1 MLNDYLS
8 SFLTQYVADKE
19 VLPDI
24 EFHNNS
30 IFHPIHQ
37 YISDRIHL
45 DIDSDSTEEM
55 IISETMGQ
63 IDDILRDTENADYV
77 ATLDKA
83 ANNLSMEVSKAF
95 NTLRYEVAEEVDVLR
110 RLIAEKVNEYL
121 RKENASILI
130 NGETANIADFTVI
143 KWDNLRS
150 MNYVQHI
157 FDLVKTKFGIDVSDI
172 TRGNVKYVRNKLIQS
187 EHKTVSLNSEIRQS
201 IVDSIDRVVTTR
213 NTDEI
218 DDALDI
224 ILNSTR
230 YTTYCKNLY
239 NRMAVENDIAD
250 DLAWI
255 LDRADLIHSTIKAFD
270 NIVINI
276 SDESKASILQNLKCV
291 EITTTL
297 SEYFI
302 LFCKNVQYKGKLII
316 NKNMINNQELN
327 EFSKSGGKIEDISR
341 YIRAYYHDTDIPV
354 TGISTTLV
362 TSTKDKVNE
371 LVTSSD
377 AKIKSK
383 ARVLLAKSTANAY
396 MHVLNQYLLN
406 MEDSRIPEGMSS
418 EEFYQMKYRIIN
430 RTVDNI
436 NSSDENVEDALYR
449 FLLETFYK
457 DSIVQKLYVYM
468 GKEYPKILTQ
478 YDNINEDTVL
488 KIVDNYVVAALV
500 AEYLV
505 VAHCK

>member
-8 SFLTQYVADKE
+8 SFVTQYTADKD

-24 EFHNNS
+24 EFLDNS

-45 DIDSDSTEEM
+45 GIDSDSTEEM
-55 IISETMGQ
+55 IISETISQ
-63 IDDILRDTENADYV
+63 IDTILSDTENADYV

-95 NTLRYEVAEEVDVLR
+95 NTLRYEIAEEVDTLR
-110 RLIAEKVNEYL
+110 ELISEKVNEYL
-121 RKENASILI
+121 QKENASILI
-130 NGETANIADFTVI
+130 DGKTSTITDFTVV

-157 FDLVKTKFGIDVSDI
+157 FDLVKTRFGTDVSDVN
-172 TRGNVKYVRNKLIQS
+172 RGNVKYIRNKLIQS
-187 EHKTVSLNSEIRQS
+187 EHKTISLNDEIKQS
-201 IVDSIDRVVTTR
+201 ILDSIDRVVTTR
-213 NTDEI
+213 NADEI

-224 ILNSTR
+224 IFNSTR
-230 YTTYCKNLY
+230 YATYCKNLY
-239 NRMAVENDIAD
+239 NRMSVGNTVAD
-250 DLAWI
+250 DLAWV
-255 LDRADLIHSTIKAFD
+255 LDRVDLIHSTIKAFD
-270 NIVINI
+270 HIVINI
-276 SDESKASILQNLKCV
+276 SDESKATILQNLKCV
-291 EITTTL
+291 EVTTTL
-297 SEYFI
+297 AEYFI

-327 EFSKSGGKIEDISR
+327 EFSKNNGKAEDIGR
-341 YIRAYYHDTDIPV
+341 YIRAYYHSTDIPV
-354 TGISTTLV
+354 AGVSTSLV
-362 TSTKDKVNE
+362 LSTKDKVNE
-371 LVTSSD
+371 LITSSD
-377 AKIKSK
+377 VKIKSK

-396 MHVLNQYLLN
+396 MHILNQYLLN
-406 MEDSRIPEGMSS
+406 LDDSRIPEGMTQK
-418 EEFYQMKYRIIN
+418 EFYQMKFYIIN

-457 DSIVQKLYVYM
+457 NSIVQKLYVYM

-478 YDNINEDTVL
+478 YDNIDEDTVL

-500 AEYLV
+500 SEYLIAV
-505 VAHCK
+505 HCK